1 VDNHYIQFE
10 ITESVIMSNPEYVMG
25 LLVTLGKMNVSFAI
39 DDFGTG
45 YSSLSTLK
53 RLQVH
58 DIKIDKSFVMDM
70 ATDSDDEAIVHSVI
84 DMAHTLGLSVTAEG
98 VESET
103 IVNQL
108 VKLGC
113 DMIQGYHI
121 SRPLPADRVTHLLR
135 NSYLNLINNKS
146 GENNLTVIKGKNT

>member
-1 VDNHYIQFE
+1 
-10 ITESVIMSNPEYVMG
+10 MSNPDYVMG
-25 LLVTLGKMNVSFAI
+25 VLVALGKMNVSFAI

-53 RLQVH
+53 RLRVQ

-70 ATDSDDEAIVHSVI
+70 ATDTDDEAIVHSII

-103 IVNQL
+103 VVNQL

-113 DMIQGYHI
+113 DTIQGYHI
-121 SRPLPADRVTHLLR
+121 SRPLPAERVTQLLR
-135 NSYLNLINNKS
+135 HPHLNLSESKT
-146 GENNLTVIKGKNT
+146 GETNITVIKGKNS